1 GENASQVIQRFDK
14 DGDGVLDD
22 KERAAARQELQQLRQ
37 RQGSDRKL
45 FFFNVKRNRLDS
57 SRLMQKYDGD
67 GDGVLN
73 ANERRAAIDALPKT
87 AN

>member
-1 GENASQVIQRFDK
+1 
-14 DGDGVLDD
+14 
-22 KERAAARQELQQLRQ
+22 
-37 RQGSDRKL
+37 
-45 FFFNVKRNRLDS
+45 LDS
-57 SRLMQKYDGD
+57 SRLMQKYDLD